1 MPDSTPGPEWHW
13 NGQEWLWW
21 NGSAWQEA
29 GVAEAAPPI
38 PPPPPD
44 APTGV
49 TIPPPAQPAAYNA
62 SQSYGTAP
70 GYAQPAPRRGL
81 GGAGITAIILGV
93 VLALVL
99 VGGGVGFVLTQVV
112 GDENSEVVTLTTEPI
127 STSVAA
133 FTPSVGTDTPVTPP
147 PVTAVQTI
155 PAQTVGLFGGTLD
168 SSSCD
173 KAQLVAYLAANPD
186 KAAVWAQ
193 ALGISPSQIA
203 SYVAPL
209 TPVLL
214 RSDTAVTNHG
224 FEKGKL
230 TTFPSV
236 LQAGTAV
243 LVNQYGQPVVKCN
256 CGNPLTPPPVTM
268 KKVKYKGPTWPGFT
282 PGAMTIVSASTTVIN
297 NFTLTNVVNNTTF
310 VRPAGTDGT
319 ADSAEGS
326 TPAPEVPVSPDPV
339 QPEPVVPVPG
349 PIYTEPEPIY
359 TEPSTEY
366 GREGQAIALVQ
377 DSYRTCAAAQG
388 DTEGLEEIIAA
399 ASFSAAPVGTEM
411 GAYTVNV
418 EDSSG
423 LFVYLV
429 NVDTG
434 SVSPT
439 NEGALMVADYCPGVY
454 D

>member
-29 GVAEAAPPI
+29 GVAEAAPAI

-49 TIPPPAQPAAYNA
+49 TIPPPAQPI
-62 SQSYGTAP
+62 AP
-70 GYAQPAPRRGL
+70 TAQPTYYGSPTPALAPRRGL

-99 VGGGVGFVLTQVV
+99 VGGGVGFVFTQVV
-112 GDENSEVVTLTTEPI
+112 GGEDDEVVTLTTEPI

-155 PAQTVGLFGGTLD
+155 PAETVGLFGGTLD
-168 SSSCD
+168 AASCD
-173 KAQLVAYLAANPD
+173 KAQLVAFLAANPD
-186 KAAVWAQ
+186 KATVWAQ
-193 ALGISPSQIA
+193 ALGIAPSRIA

-209 TPVLL
+209 TSVLL

-297 NFTLTNVVNNTTF
+297 NFTLVNVVNNTTF

-319 ADSAEGS
+319 ADTTEGS
-326 TPAPEVPVSPDPV
+326 TPAPEVPVTPDPV
-339 QPEPVVPVPG
+339 QPIPVVPAPE
-349 PIYTEPEPIY
+349 PIYTEPEP
-359 TEPSTEY
+359 EPEY
-366 GREGQAIALVQ
+366 GRENQAISLVQ
-377 DSYRTCAAAQG
+377 DSYRTCAAYSG
-388 DTEGLEEIIAA
+388 DTEGLEEIIAG
-399 ASFSAAPVGTEM
+399 ASYWAAPVGTEP
-411 GAYTVNV
+411 GAYSVNV

-439 NEGALMVADYCPGVY
+439 NEGALAVADFCPGVY